1 MPTLKRATSKEE
13 LEKLIELFLRA
24 ETAIINEIGRLRAQ
38 GNVDYHAVAA
48 LDRVQAILTKLD
60 SDCWEYVPKMIER
73 EFYVRVP
80 EARRIE
86 GETVEKHIA
95 GYRNAAVLTSEQNDV
110 VQKLTQNLLGEI
122 SEASATVMQTLQNA
136 LIGRTQSDIF
146 RRVGLETVAMQE
158 ATGRGAY
165 RALPEF
171 VETLRHE
178 GITAFVDTAGRRWSL
193 HTYGAMVCRTTSR
206 QAEVLSVLT
215 ADPEQDLYQISSHG
229 STCAICAPLE
239 GRVYSKSGTDPDFPP
254 LAAAFGKVDP
264 SGPDNLTNSYLN
276 IHPNCLVPGGTVLAE
291 GVMAHSCREYNGPVV
306 TLVTSKGNRI
316 TVTPNHPILT
326 TEGFVAAGMLKEG
339 QKIIETTGEYG
350 SFIGKAPDNIN
361 IPTPVENVGHSI
373 IQTCSGTA
381 ISVKGTAVQFH
392 GDGIPN
398 SEVNV
403 VLSKRFVESE
413 FNSLRSEPI
422 SKPRF
427 PSAHLGRL
435 QFLSNSAF
443 FKVFKRTRHSA
454 YSIVR
459 CLGFVGAVELISV
472 QGEQPSD
479 VRNGASTLSCNLRIG
494 KTLAMQGQKLLELF
508 GSGFDISRGYVEKL
522 LSGSWRKKTAIDH
535 GTLDGV
541 FSYAEMFR
549 HLRISDPLAAEGLQR
564 LLRQN
569 VLVVSELSHVSTSMY
584 NGKVYNLQTQY
595 GFYTYNNI
603 ITHNCLHALLPW
615 TPAGRSKEE
624 IEKIKKF
631 SSFRTNPPSIDPR
644 TQKQIDAYRRKEE
657 GRAKWLQDYRQ
668 WERYRITLGDKCP
681 KTFATFQ
688 KHKRADDEKYKEWMK
703 LYREAGRADAK
714 AD

>member
-1 MPTLKRATSKEE
+1 MPTLERATSKEE

-146 RRVGLETVAMQE
+146 RRAGLETVAMQE

-171 VETLRHE
+171 VETLRRE
-178 GITAFVDTAGRRWSL
+178 GITAFVDKAGRRWSL

-264 SGPDNLTNSYLN
+264 SGPDTLTNSYLN
-276 IHPNCLVPGGTVLAE
+276 IHPNCL
-291 GVMAHSCREYNGPVV
+291 
-306 TLVTSKGNRI
+306 
-316 TVTPNHPILT
+316 
-326 TEGFVAAGMLKEG
+326 
-339 QKIIETTGEYG
+339 
-350 SFIGKAPDNIN
+350 
-361 IPTPVENVGHSI
+361 
-373 IQTCSGTA
+373 
-381 ISVKGTAVQFH
+381 
-392 GDGIPN
+392 
-398 SEVNV
+398 
-403 VLSKRFVESE
+403 
-413 FNSLRSEPI
+413 
-422 SKPRF
+422 
-427 PSAHLGRL
+427 
-435 QFLSNSAF
+435 
-443 FKVFKRTRHSA
+443 
-454 YSIVR
+454 
-459 CLGFVGAVELISV
+459 
-472 QGEQPSD
+472 
-479 VRNGASTLSCNLRIG
+479 
-494 KTLAMQGQKLLELF
+494 
-508 GSGFDISRGYVEKL
+508 
-522 LSGSWRKKTAIDH
+522 
-535 GTLDGV
+535 
-541 FSYAEMFR
+541 
-549 HLRISDPLAAEGLQR
+549 
-564 LLRQN
+564 
-569 VLVVSELSHVSTSMY
+569 HV
-584 NGKVYNLQTQY
+584 
-595 GFYTYNNI
+595 
-603 ITHNCLHALLPW
+603 LLPW
-615 TPAGRSKEE
+615 TPAGKSEKE
-624 IEKIKKF
+624 IEEAKRF

-681 KTFATFQ
+681 KTFTTFQ

-703 LYREAGRADAK
+703 LYREANAATEEGP
-714 AD
+714 